1 LAGAWEF
8 IPAGDD
14 LPLCPLLTQSGHLRS
29 RLDLDQRHYAV
40 FTEVEDRGSVVAPS
54 ILCLWSSYV
63 PNSSNSRMTL
73 GRFDILADADLH
85 IALFKLRS
93 NARLR
98 ASFSSAEVAMIT
110 TVASELGR
118 NILKYGGARGYLLVS
133 WIEDRVCGKGAV
145 EIKAVDYG
153 PGFIDVAAALKDHYS
168 TGGTLGLGL
177 PGSARIMDS
186 LEIESQPGRGA
197 TVTAKKWARPHARP
211 NRRR

>member
-1 LAGAWEF
+1 M
-8 IPAGDD
+8 
-14 LPLCPLLTQSGHLRS
+14 LPM
-29 RLDLDQRHYAV
+29 
-40 FTEVEDRGSVVAPS
+40 
-54 ILCLWSSYV
+54 
-63 PNSSNSRMTL
+63 PNANTNRTTL

-85 IALFKLRS
+85 VAVFKLRS
-93 NARLR
+93 NIRLR
-98 ASFSSAEVAMIT
+98 ASFSSADVAMIA

-133 WIEDRVCGKGAV
+133 WIEDLACGDSAI
-145 EIKAVDYG
+145 EIQAVDYG
-153 PGFIDVAAALKDHYS
+153 PGFIDAAAALRDHYS

-197 TVTAKKWARPHARP
+197 TVTAKKWARPNARQ